1 MMNVALQLKEIAKI
15 NRPLAPDIKLIIPC
29 RKHQYTDSLIELI
42 NEARFQKNDLLL
54 ECSLIA
60 SETDGLNNKY
70 TDLFCKLLEE
80 NWHSSQEDIAEY
92 LEELKDINSIDTLF
106 SVALLDESKYD
117 DEPIPLAK
125 KCIWALGA
133 INDKKSLK
141 KLQMLATSRNP
152 LLKEAAVAE
161 LKKLNNSFE

>member
-1 MMNVALQLKEIAKI
+1 MNVVLQLKEIAKI
-15 NRPLAPDIKLIIPC
+15 NRPLALDIRLIIPY
-29 RKHQYTDSLIELI
+29 RKQQYTDSLLELI

-60 SETDGLNNKY
+60 SERDGLNNKY
-70 TDLFCKLLEE
+70 TDIFCKLLEE
-80 NWHSSQEDIAEY
+80 NWHYSQEDIAEY

-117 DEPIPLAK
+117 DEPIPLAN

-141 KLQMLATSRNP
+141 KFRCLQLQ
-152 LLKEAAVAE
+152 E
-161 LKKLNNSFE
+161 NNC